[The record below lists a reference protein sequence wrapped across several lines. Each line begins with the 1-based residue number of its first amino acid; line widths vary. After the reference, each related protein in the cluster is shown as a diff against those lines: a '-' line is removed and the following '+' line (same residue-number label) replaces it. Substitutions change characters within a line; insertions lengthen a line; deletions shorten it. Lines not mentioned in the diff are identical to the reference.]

1 MSKISKI
8 KVNGELYSISD
19 LATQDALNSE
29 VERAYAAEESIRA
42 EFDGIRAKS
51 DDNQLRLNELTKTEG
66 DGSIQQQIEDT
77 IANQVKVNPEVFDKL
92 EEITQWI
99 ENNETG
105 SADLV
110 VSVQRNTE
118 DIAELKGQ
126 SVFLTEEEYEYLVDN
141 NLVQMGVE
149 YNIYED

>member
-51 DDNQLRLNELTKTEG
+51 DDNQLRLNELTKTGG
-66 DGSIQQQIEDT
+66 DGSIQQQIDESIAKVIDQAPEAFDT
-77 IANQVKVNPEVFDKL
+77 LKELAD
-92 EEITQWI
+92 WI
-99 ENNETG
+99 EADQTG
-105 SADLV
+105 AANMSTAITE
-110 VSVQRNTE
+110 NKMAIE
-118 DIAELKGQ
+118 DINSRTVYL
-126 SVFLTEEEYEYLVDN
+126 SEEEYKNLADSGLVDPE
-141 NLVQMGVE
+141 VE
-149 YNIYED
+149 YNIYEE

>member
-51 DDNQLRLNELTKTEG
+51 DDNQLRLNELTKTDG
-66 DGSIQQQIEDT
+66 DGSIQQQIDESIAKVIDQAPTAFDT
-77 IANQVKVNPEVFDKL
+77 LKELAD
-92 EEITQWI
+92 WI
-99 ENNETG
+99 EDDQTG
-105 SADLV
+105 AANMSIAITE
-110 VSVQRNTE
+110 NKMAIE
-118 DIAELKGQ
+118 DINSRTVYL
-126 SVFLTEEEYEYLVDN
+126 SEEEYKNLVDN
-141 NLVQMGVE
+141 GLVDPEVE
-149 YNIYED
+149 YNIYEE

>member
-51 DDNQLRLNELTKTEG
+51 DDNQLRLNELTKTSG
-66 DGSIQQQIEDT
+66 DGSIQQQIDESIAKVIDQAPEAFDT
-77 IANQVKVNPEVFDKL
+77 LKELAD
-92 EEITQWI
+92 WI
-99 ENNETG
+99 EADQTG
-105 SADLV
+105 AANMSTAITE
-110 VSVQRNTE
+110 NKMAIE
-118 DIAELKGQ
+118 DINSRTVYL
-126 SVFLTEEEYEYLVDN
+126 SEEEYKHLADNGLVDPE
-141 NLVQMGVE
+141 VE
-149 YNIYED
+149 YNIYEE